1 RDALAVTVSFPGRP
15 AEYRLGEHPSST
27 DPTISKSPP
36 TKTVFPSAESAT
48 EKPCSAFPMASV
60 PTSSIFAVHTPFERV
75 NTSAP
80 PSASPTQNRQ
90 FAPTI
95 AVFPSLDSTTEPTS
109 ASSACWLQ
117 MPFDCVNT
125 HEAPAEGAAEM
136 AVFPS
141 AEIET
146 EAPCRCRPVAPV

>member
-1 RDALAVTVSFPGRP
+1 
-15 AEYRLGEHPSST
+15 
-27 DPTISKSPP
+27 
-36 TKTVFPSAESAT
+36 AESAT
-48 EKPCSAFPMASV
+48 ETPCSAFPMASV
-60 PTSSIFAVHTPFERV
+60 PTSSIFAFHTPFERV

-80 PSASPTQNRQ
+80 SVSQTQNQQ

-95 AVFPSLDSTTEPTS
+95 AVFPSLDSATEPTS

-117 MPFDCVNT
+117 MPFDRVNT

-141 AEIET
+141 PEIET
-146 EAPCRCRPVAPV
+146 EAPCTCRPVAPVPTSFASWIQTPPFERVNTQAAPI